1 MTIDTSAVLA
11 ILQGEPER
19 DQFLE
24 SVGAAVRCRIS
35 AMSVLE
41 ASLILEQRRGV
52 DACADLDQF
61 LREAAIEIVPFDERQ
76 IEWAR
81 VAFRRYG
88 KGRHPAGLNFGDCAA
103 YALSRSSGEPLL
115 FKGADFIKTDITP
128 VAESAG

>member
-1 MTIDTSAVLA
+1 MTIDTSAILA

-19 DQFLE
+19 DRFLE
-24 SVGAAVRCRIS
+24 CVGAAAPCRIS

-61 LREAAIEIVPFDERQ
+61 LREAAIEIVPFDEGQ

-81 VAFRRYG
+81 MAFRRYG

-115 FKGADFIKTDITP
+115 FKGTDFPKTDVTP
-128 VAESAG
+128 AARNAG

>member
-1 MTIDTSAVLA
+1 MTIDASAVLA

-19 DQFLE
+19 DRFLDC
-24 SVGAAVRCRIS
+24 VGAAGHCKIS

-41 ASLILEQRRGV
+41 ASLILERRRGV

-61 LREAAIEIVPFDERQ
+61 LREADIAIVPFDEPQ

-81 VAFRRYG
+81 MAFRRYG

-115 FKGADFIKTDITP
+115 FKGTDFTKTDVSP
-128 VAESAG
+128 AVENVG

>member
-19 DQFLE
+19 DRFLE
-24 SVGAAVRCRIS
+24 CIGAAERCQIS

-61 LREAAIEIVPFDERQ
+61 LRAAAIAIAPFDEGQ

-103 YALSRSSGEPLL
+103 YALSRSSGEALL
-115 FKGADFIKTDITP
+115 FKGTDFAKTDVTAA
-128 VAESAG
+128 AEKAG